1 MFYMCNIY
9 YPYTYIHMLESQH
22 GNIDP
27 SPVTMVCAVSV
38 ILFWGK
44 AESKNNLP
52 VRNISECT
60 VMHKRWK

>member
-1 MFYMCNIY
+1 MCNIY

-44 AESKNNLP
+44 AESKK
-52 VRNISECT
+52 E
-60 VMHKRWK
+60 